1 MIKIKCWITDYIKV
15 TKDEILNISN
25 LLKGKISK
33 LNFNF
38 WCFFYKNQ
46 KNDKNDIHDLYKL
59 TDDEKKDLKM

>member
-1 MIKIKCWITDYIKV
+1 MIKVKGSITDYIKV

-38 WCFFYKNQ
+38 WCLFYKNQ